1 MQQHSHSHQ
10 AAGSRL
16 ILGIALSGV
25 ILVAEVVG
33 GLISNSLALL
43 SDAGHVLADIVALS
57 LSAYALRQAQRP
69 PSHRMTFGYHRV
81 GVIVAIVNSMAIFAV
96 AGIIFF
102 EAIRRLQSPQEVNS
116 SVMFVIAAIGL
127 AANLIVVF
135 WLREARNESLN
146 VKSAFWHVLGDAL
159 ASIGV
164 ILGAL
169 IIKATGFTEADAAI
183 SIIIG
188 LIIAASAWGILS
200 EGVSVLLES
209 TPAYIDLNALAGNI
223 RNISGVK
230 EVHDLH
236 VWSLTPNLHA
246 LSSHIVIEDRLT
258 SETAAIR
265 AQVEKLLADRYEINH
280 TTLQLECQS
289 CCPGGQLCTLEP
301 GTCPLTPHE
310 EPVNPHEPE
319 NAHGIHPKD

>member
-1 MQQHSHSHQ
+1 VHEHTNSHS
-10 AAGSRL
+10 AGSRL
-16 ILGIALSGV
+16 SLGIALSTV
-25 ILVAEVVG
+25 ILIAEVAG
-33 GLISNSLALL
+33 GVISNSLALL

-69 PSHRMTFGYHRV
+69 PSHRMTFGYHRI
-81 GVIVAIVNSMAIFAV
+81 GVIVAIVNSVAIFAV

-102 EAIRRLQSPQEVNS
+102 EAVKRLQSPPEVNS
-116 SVMFVIAAIGL
+116 TIMLVIAVVGL
-127 AANLIVVF
+127 AANLIVAF
-135 WLREARNESLN
+135 WLRDARKESLN

-164 ILGAL
+164 ILGA
-169 IIKATGFTEADAAI
+169 IFIKATGLAEADAFI

-209 TPAYIDLNALAGNI
+209 TPSHINLVELAAGIRALP
-223 RNISGVK
+223 GVK

-246 LSSHIVIEDRLT
+246 LSTHIVIEDRLT
-258 SETAAIR
+258 SETALVR
-265 AQVEKLLADRYEINH
+265 AEVEKLLAEHYEINH
-280 TTLQLECQS
+280 TTLQLECES

-301 GTCPLTPHE
+301 AACPLTPHE
-310 EPVNPHEPE
+310 ELHRSPPV
-319 NAHGIHPKD
+319 KLT

>member
-1 MQQHSHSHQ
+1 MHQHSHNHHT
-10 AAGSRL
+10 AGSRL
-16 ILGIALSGV
+16 YLGIGLSSA
-25 ILVAEVVG
+25 ILIAEVAG
-33 GLISNSLALL
+33 GIFSNSLALL

-69 PSHRMTFGYHRV
+69 PSHRMTFGYHRI
-81 GVIVAIVNSMAIFAV
+81 GVIVAIVNAIAIFAV
-96 AGIIFF
+96 AGVIFF
-102 EAIRRLQSPQEVNS
+102 EAVRRLQSPPEVNS
-116 SVMFVIAAIGL
+116 TIMLAIAAGGL
-127 AANLIVVF
+127 AANLVVAF
-135 WLREARNESLN
+135 WLRDARKESLN

-159 ASIGV
+159 ASVGV

-169 IIKATGFTEADAAI
+169 VIKATGFVEADAVI

-188 LIIAASAWGILS
+188 IIIAASAWGILS

-209 TPAYIDLNALAGNI
+209 TPAYINLAELADSI
-223 RNISGVK
+223 RAVQGVK

-246 LSSHIVIEDRLT
+246 LSSHIVIEDRPT
-258 SETAAIR
+258 SEAALVR
-265 AQVEKLLADRYEINH
+265 AQVEKLLDERYEINH

-301 GTCPLTPHE
+301 GACPLTPHDE
-310 EPVNPHEPE
+310 RNETVT
-319 NAHGIHPKD
+319 DD

>member
-1 MQQHSHSHQ
+1 MHQHAHNHHG
-10 AAGSRL
+10 AGSRL
-16 ILGIALSGV
+16 FLGIALSSA
-25 ILVAEVVG
+25 ILIAEVAG
-33 GLISNSLALL
+33 GIISNSLALL

-69 PSHRMTFGYHRV
+69 PSHRMTFGYHRI
-81 GVIVAIVNSMAIFAV
+81 GVIVAIVNAVAIFAV

-102 EAIRRLQSPQEVNS
+102 EAFRRLQSPPEVNS
-116 SVMFVIAAIGL
+116 TVMLVIAAGGL
-127 AANLIVVF
+127 AANLIVAF
-135 WLREARNESLN
+135 WLREARKESLN

-159 ASIGV
+159 ASVGV

-169 IIKATGFTEADAAI
+169 VIKATGFAEADAII

-188 LIIAASAWGILS
+188 LIIGASAWGILS

-209 TPAYIDLNALAGNI
+209 TPAYINLEELAGSI
-223 RNISGVK
+223 RAVPGVK

-258 SETAAIR
+258 SETALVR
-265 AQVEKLLADRYEINH
+265 AQVEEVLAERYEINH

-301 GTCPLTPHE
+301 GACPL
-310 EPVNPHEPE
+310 NPHDEPQE
-319 NAHGIHPKD
+319 PGSHR

>member
-1 MQQHSHSHQ
+1 MHQHNHAHQ

-16 ILGIALSGV
+16 ILGIGLSSV
-25 ILVAEVVG
+25 ILIAEAVG

-69 PSHRMTFGYHRV
+69 PSHRMTFGYHRI
-81 GVIVAIVNSMAIFAV
+81 GVIVAIVNAVAIFAI

-102 EAIRRLQSPQEVNS
+102 EAVRRLQSPPDVDS
-116 SVMFVIAAIGL
+116 SVMLVIALLGL
-127 AANLIVVF
+127 LANLIVAF
-135 WLREARNESLN
+135 WLREARKESLN

-159 ASIGV
+159 ASVGV

-169 IIKATGFTEADAAI
+169 IIKLTGLAEADAII
-183 SIIIG
+183 SIVIG

-200 EGVSVLLES
+200 EGISVLLES
-209 TPAYIDLNALAGNI
+209 TPAHIDLNELAGNL
-223 RNISGVK
+223 RNIPGIK

-258 SETAAIR
+258 SETALVR
-265 AQVEKLLADRYEINH
+265 SQVEKLLADRYEINH

-301 GTCPLTPHE
+301 GSCPLTPDGEH
-310 EPVNPHEPE
+310 
-319 NAHGIHPKD
+319 